1 MLKKVY
7 AVRNNKEDRLYHS
20 NKGITYYQTKGNARN
35 LRKKLRSE
43 AEDMHRLNSYLRW
56 ESYFQ
61 ARKTDRLQPSD
72 KQWS

>member
-35 LRKKLRSE
+35 LRKKLIKKGINPSE
-43 AEDMHRLNSYLRW
+43 LSVIGYMLMLIEIDDEGVKAE
-56 ESYFQ
+56 
-61 ARKTDRLQPSD
+61 
-72 KQWS
+72 

>member
-35 LRKKLRSE
+35 LRKKLIKKGIDPSE
-43 AEDMHRLNSYLRW
+43 LSVIGYMLMLIEIDDEGVKAE
-56 ESYFQ
+56 
-61 ARKTDRLQPSD
+61 
-72 KQWS
+72 

>member
-35 LRKKLRSE
+35 LRKKLIKKGIDPSE
-43 AEDMHRLNSYLRW
+43 ISVIGYMLMLIEIDDEGVKAE
-56 ESYFQ
+56 
-61 ARKTDRLQPSD
+61 
-72 KQWS
+72 

>member
-35 LRKKLRSE
+35 LRKKLIKKGIDPSE
-43 AEDMHRLNSYLRW
+43 VSVIGYMLMLIEIDDEGVKAE
-56 ESYFQ
+56 
-61 ARKTDRLQPSD
+61 
-72 KQWS
+72 